1 MVVLGQKGIGKTQ
14 LVLRFVESILESQS
28 DVSVFWV
35 SATSTETIERA
46 YREIARHLFGTRIFD
61 DQEDLKERVRQ
72 RLSTADAG
80 KWLLVIDEVNDLST
94 YNGVRAE
101 EMLLQ
106 SISKSET
113 GKIIFTTR
121 EAHMAEALAGG
132 NAINLGML
140 AEPEAMDILWQTLKR
155 KELLDDGV
163 NARELIRTL
172 ESTPRAIYTAA
183 VHINWRGC
191 TLAEYLSSLTEAT
204 TAKTS
209 ALDDSAQ
216 QQPQYRSHVPLPSS
230 SLSNTSLHIPSN
242 SSASSI
248 ESRPHND
255 IRVGRYRYMPISN
268 VSSAAPRSRTL
279 TWSRP
284 VRACFIL
291 ISLGFVIIA
300 GSLAVGL
307 YYTIAEDRVGDGFTT
322 SSYIL
327 AVGTLVLAAP
337 MAKHYPQCR
346 CWDSGNYGGSLLP
359 LGDA

>member
-1 MVVLGQKGIGKTQ
+1 M
-14 LVLRFVESILESQS
+14 SI
-28 DVSVFWV
+28 FWV

-46 YREIARHLFGTRIFD
+46 YREIARHLFGTHIID
-61 DQEDLKERVRQ
+61 DQGDLKERVRQ
-72 RLSTADAG
+72 RLSTADFG

-106 SISKSET
+106 SIFKSET
-113 GKIIFTTR
+113 GKIIFITR

-155 KELLDDGV
+155 KELLDDGE

-191 TLAEYLSSLTEAT
+191 SLADYLSSLKEAT

-216 QQPQYRSHVPLPSS
+216 QQPQYRSHVPPPSS
-230 SLSNTSLHIPSN
+230 SLSNAATHLSSNNPRPS
-242 SSASSI
+242 I
-248 ESRPHND
+248 DSRPHNG
-255 IRVGRYRYMPISN
+255 IRVERYRYTPVTT
-268 VSSAAPRSRTL
+268 VSSAFARPKHL
-279 TWSRP
+279 AWSRP
-284 VRACFIL
+284 VRACL
-291 ISLGFVIIA
+291 IIIALGFLVIG

-307 YYTIAEDRVGDGFTT
+307 YFTIAEDRVGDGFTT

-337 MAKHYPQCR
+337 MAKHYPKCR
-346 CWDSGNYGGSLLP
+346 CWNSGGPGGSLLP
-359 LGDA
+359 FEDA